1 MTMKGKMLL
10 LIGLLCSLNA
20 RADDLA
26 TQIESFIQGK
36 FSGEP
41 VQVKVRVRTP
51 PAQWPACELPQL
63 SLPPNARIAGNVSI
77 SARCGQERRF
87 IQTQVQVF
95 GRYLVSAR
103 GISAGSR
110 LTAADL
116 TLKEGRLDTLPPRAL
131 TEAGKALGAV
141 SLRNISPGQ
150 PLTLA
155 MLRRAWIIK
164 AGQSVQVSAQ
174 GEGFNISG
182 SGKAMNNAAAED
194 SVRVRMA
201 SGQIVSGV
209 VGDDG
214 AIRITL

>member
-1 MTMKGKMLL
+1 MKGKMLL

-26 TQIESFIQGK
+26 TQIDSFIKGK
-36 FSGEP
+36 FTGEP

-63 SLPPNARIAGNVSI
+63 SLPPNARIGGNVSI
-77 SARCGQERRF
+77 SARCGRERRF

-116 TLKEGRLDTLPPRAL
+116 TLKEGRLDTAARADRGEQSVRRRQPAQHQPRPTADPRH
-131 TEAGKALGAV
+131 AA
-141 SLRNISPGQ
+141 P
-150 PLTLA
+150 
-155 MLRRAWIIK
+155 RRIIK
-164 AGQSVQVSAQ
+164 AGQPVQVTAQ

-182 SGKAMNNAAAED
+182 AGKAMNNAAAED

>member
-1 MTMKGKMLL
+1 MKGKMLL

-26 TQIESFIQGK
+26 TQIDSFIKGK
-36 FSGEP
+36 FTGEP

-63 SLPPNARIAGNVSI
+63 SLPPNARIGGNVSI
-77 SARCGQERRF
+77 SARCGRAAFYPDAGAGVRPLSGFGARHQRRQP
-87 IQTQVQVF
+87 ID
-95 GRYLVSAR
+95 RS
-103 GISAGSR
+103 GSD
-110 LTAADL
+110 A
-116 TLKEGRLDTLPPRAL
+116 EGRPARYPAAARADRGEQSVRRRQPAQHQPRPTADPRH
-131 TEAGKALGAV
+131 AAP
-141 SLRNISPGQ
+141 R
-150 PLTLA
+150 
-155 MLRRAWIIK
+155 WIIK
-164 AGQSVQVSAQ
+164 AGQPVQVTAQ

-182 SGKAMNNAAAED
+182 AGKAMNNAAAED

>member
-1 MTMKGKMLL
+1 MKGKMLL

-63 SLPPNARIAGNVSI
+63 SLPPNARIGGNVSI

-164 AGQSVQVSAQ
+164 AGQPVQVNAQ

-182 SGKAMNNAAAED
+182 AGKAMNNAAAED

-214 AIRITL
+214 AIRIRL

>member
-1 MTMKGKMLL
+1 M
-10 LIGLLCSLNA
+10 CSS
-20 RADDLA
+20 D
-26 TQIESFIQGK
+26 
-36 FSGEP
+36 
-41 VQVKVRVRTP
+41 
-51 PAQWPACELPQL
+51 
-63 SLPPNARIAGNVSI
+63 
-77 SARCGQERRF
+77 
-87 IQTQVQVF
+87 
-95 GRYLVSAR
+95 
-103 GISAGSR
+103 
-110 LTAADL
+110 
-116 TLKEGRLDTLPPRAL
+116 LDTLPPRAL

-164 AGQSVQVSAQ
+164 AGQSVQVNAQ

>member
-1 MTMKGKMLL
+1 
-10 LIGLLCSLNA
+10 
-20 RADDLA
+20 
-26 TQIESFIQGK
+26 
-36 FSGEP
+36 
-41 VQVKVRVRTP
+41 
-51 PAQWPACELPQL
+51 QL
-63 SLPPNARIAGNVSI
+63 SLPPNARIGGNVSI

-164 AGQSVQVSAQ
+164 AGQPVQVNAQ

-182 SGKAMNNAAAED
+182 AGKAMNNAAAGD